1 MYLDLVCG
9 AGDYHRAS
17 RENGDSALLDVSA
30 LLLHRKSASALPQA
44 AHSWRR
50 GDVSS
55 DVPGRLC
62 SPDTNRHLNRP
73 RRVSGPSATP
83 VFTVSPRQLTENL
96 STKYIW
102 YRFVPNIDSSVE
114 YRTLLSMVGA
124 NRTNRA
130 WELRYFL
137 SLIDFV
143 LQNKI
148 KLNFCSFTCL
158 IWYIIWFY
166 IK

>member
-1 MYLDLVCG
+1 MLVRSMYLDLGLWRGRLPSSKPRERRLGSVGRLCTPVTQEVRVSS
-9 AGDYHRAS
+9 AAS
-17 RENGDSALLDVSA
+17 RAFLTA
-30 LLLHRKSASALPQA
+30 
-44 AHSWRR
+44 RR

-73 RRVSGPSATP
+73 RRVSGPPATP
-83 VFTVSPRQLTENL
+83 IFTVSPRLLTENL

-102 YRFVPNIDSSVE
+102 YRFVLNIDSSIE
-114 YRTLLSMVGA
+114 YRTLLSMVGG

-130 WELRYFL
+130 WELRYFM

-143 LQNKI
+143 LQN
-148 KLNFCSFTCL
+148 
-158 IWYIIWFY
+158 
-166 IK
+166 